1 MTFVGKLLTV
11 LILICSIFL
20 TAVAVMLAA
29 SQQNWKMQAT
39 ENAAEVRKLSQILQD
54 SQNRT
59 EEIKT
64 DLQRER
70 VTSRLALQRSQVQLL
85 VEQAKN
91 TQKEEALAQEILK
104 SQEQLRILKQNE
116 DRLAELT
123 TQNKDLRQRTNELT
137 TSLHNTLQQVTTL
150 TDENYSLEGR
160 MQRLEEKR
168 DQLANDLAQFAKVM
182 KAYGLDENSLTAHI
196 PPRVEGRVLV
206 VSNKIKGLVELS
218 LGEDD
223 GIRVGHKFDVFR
235 DSKYLG
241 SVVVKTVTHNRA
253 TAEIVPELN
262 EAPIR
267 ANDRVTTELESQ
279 LRG

>member
-29 SQQNWKMQAT
+29 SQQNWKEQAVD
-39 ENAAEVRKLSQILQD
+39 NAKEVRRLQQILQD
-54 SQNRT
+54 SRQQNER
-59 EEIKT
+59 IKT
-64 DLQRER
+64 NLQRER

-85 VEQAKN
+85 VEQQKN
-91 TQKEEALAQEILK
+91 TQKEQALAAEISK
-104 SQEQLRILKQNE
+104 NQEQLRILKQNE
-116 DRLAELT
+116 DRLDELT
-123 TQNKDLRQRTNELT
+123 TQNATLRDRSNELT
-137 TSLHNTLQQVTTL
+137 TTLHNTLQQVTTL
-150 TDENYSLEGR
+150 TDENYQLEGQLR
-160 MQRLEEKR
+160 RLGEKR

-196 PPRVEGRVLV
+196 EPKVEGRVLM
-206 VSNKIKGLVELS
+206 VSNKVKGLVEIS

-223 GIRVGHKFDVFR
+223 GVRIGHKFDVYR
-235 DSKYLG
+235 ENKYLG
-241 SVVVKTVTHNRA
+241 SLVVKKVTHNRA

-267 ANDRVTTELESQ
+267 ENDRVTTELESQ

>member
-29 SQQNWKMQAT
+29 SQQNWKEQAVD
-39 ENAAEVRKLSQILQD
+39 NAQEVRRLQQILAD
-54 SQNRT
+54 SRQQNDR
-59 EEIKT
+59 IKT
-64 DLQRER
+64 NLQRER
-70 VTSRLALQRSQVQLL
+70 VTSRLALQRSQVQLI
-85 VEQAKN
+85 VEQQKN
-91 TQKEEALAQEILK
+91 TQKEQALAAEIAK
-104 SQEQLRILKQNE
+104 NQEQLRILKQNE
-116 DRLAELT
+116 DRLDELT
-123 TQNKDLRQRTNELT
+123 SQNQILRDRTNELT

-150 TDENYSLEGR
+150 TDENYQLEGR
-160 MQRLEEKR
+160 LNRLQEKR

-196 PPRVEGRVLV
+196 APKVEGRILM
-206 VSNKIKGLVELS
+206 VSAKVKGLVEIS

-223 GIRVGHKFDVFR
+223 GVRVGHKFDVFR
-235 DSKYLG
+235 DNKYLG
-241 SVVVKTVTHNRA
+241 SLVVKKVTHNRA
-253 TAEIVPELN
+253 TGEIIPELN